1 MSLPRRSLRNAA
13 AIIANFQL
21 RAPETTSGWIRFN
34 EAVTTVATAD
44 QLDTEQET
52 PTTPVIVVAPDRELL
67 PYLNIFL
74 NTVYKFNSFIN
85 GHQFKYT
92 QDLDTKIKN
101 YEAILNEFI
110 HNIMGTLPRITVDN
124 FDTDVG
130 NELIEKVFRGDRELA
145 LYFSFQYDKWEEVRD
160 IFGVGGEVSY
170 DNINLD
176 LRQGSAKL
184 REELIKSIKLLKEHI
199 EKEHPH
205 FTPRAELAGALKKSI
220 KRRRKKSI
228 KRRRKKSIKRRRKK
242 SIKRRRKKKSRRNR
256 CK

>member
-1 MSLPRRSLRNAA
+1 
-13 AIIANFQL
+13 
-21 RAPETTSGWIRFN
+21 
-34 EAVTTVATAD
+34 
-44 QLDTEQET
+44 
-52 PTTPVIVVAPDRELL
+52 
-67 PYLNIFL
+67 
-74 NTVYKFNSFIN
+74 
-85 GHQFKYT
+85 
-92 QDLDTKIKN
+92 
-101 YEAILNEFI
+101 
-110 HNIMGTLPRITVDN
+110 MGTLPRLNVDN

-130 NELIEKVFRGDRELA
+130 NELIERVFFWDRELA

-160 IFGVGGEVSY
+160 NFGVGGEVSY

-242 SIKRRRKKKSRRNR
+242 KSRRNR

>member
-74 NTVYKFNSFIN
+74 NTVYKFNSFIKR
-85 GHQFKYT
+85 HKFKYT
-92 QDLDTKIKN
+92 QDFETKIKN

-130 NELIEKVFRGDRELA
+130 NELIERVFRRDRELA
-145 LYFSFQYDKWEEVRD
+145 DYFSFQYDKWEEVRD
-160 IFGVGGEVSY
+160 NFGVGGEVSY
-170 DNINLD
+170 DNINWD
-176 LRQGSAKL
+176 LRQGSAVIRTK
-184 REELIKSIKLLKEHI
+184 LIKSIKLLKEHI

-205 FTPRAELAGALKKSI
+205 FTPHAELAGALKKSI

-228 KRRRKKSIKRRRKK
+228 KRRRKKKILCNE
-242 SIKRRRKKKSRRNR
+242 KKKSRRNM